1 MKDESRGMKWF
12 CSGLCVLIFFILH
25 PSSLILAQDEP
36 PPKKVGVQLMFIPPP
51 MEGTVSL
58 GIYDATGKLV
68 RVLHAESPQ
77 TEFTAALNGLIT
89 FWDGKDDAEKM
100 MAAGKY
106 RAHGY
111 VVGAMDFEG
120 VAFLGNDWITD
131 GNSPRVQSFDDLRS
145 APGDMLLIGARAPD
159 GSELSWYCDA
169 RGEISGGVMKKS
181 SAEVAGQWKE
191 KDNIPQA
198 VAEHG
203 KIHIFDGQNER
214 EISLPA
220 VKWAVGAARNRDGGV
235 WVIDCG
241 GDQCEVVQYSPAG
254 EPLRRLAI
262 QSGDPIPWQIAAS
275 KNREAIY
282 LLENNI
288 PKKIWR
294 VRGLELVK
302 GSEPSTDGKV
312 ISTWKVFFSKT
323 ITSSG
328 TLDAVRDLLKFPGGQ
343 PFVAQENIALR
354 LLPNPLEQ
362 DKPGAV
368 DISIGVDA
376 KGSFLKACDGLPLCR
391 VSETPNLRWA
401 AMAREP
407 DSKAITIFQS
417 DGAVVEQFKAS
428 KLANMMAFDCG
439 DFDFDPAKL
448 K

>member
-1 MKDESRGMKWF
+1 MTKHEAR
-12 CSGLCVLIFFILH
+12 SGFAFRALFFVILV
-25 PSSLILAQDEP
+25 SSFVISAIAQDDP
-36 PPKKVGVQLMFIPPP
+36 PPKKAGVQLMFIPPP

-77 TEFTAALNGLIT
+77 TDFTAALNGLIT
-89 FWDGKDDAEKM
+89 FWDGKDDAGKM
-100 MAAGKY
+100 MPAGKY
-106 RAHGY
+106 RARGY

-120 VAFLGNDWITD
+120 VAFLGNDWIVD
-131 GNSPRVQSFDDLRS
+131 EKSRVQSFKDLRS
-145 APGDMLLIGARAPD
+145 APGDMLLLGARAPD

-181 SAEVAGQWKE
+181 SAEVAGQWKAE
-191 KDNIPQA
+191 DNIPRA
-198 VAEHG
+198 VAENG
-203 KIHIFDGQNER
+203 KIHTFDGQNEH
-214 EISLPA
+214 ELSLPA
-220 VKWAVGAARNRDGGV
+220 VKWAVGAALSRDGGV

-241 GDQCEVVQYSPAG
+241 GDQCEVVEYSPAG

-288 PKKIWR
+288 PKKTWR

-323 ITSSG
+323 ITFSG
-328 TLDAVRDLLKFPGGQ
+328 TLDAVRDLLKFPAGQ
-343 PFVAQENIALR
+343 PFVAQEKIALR

-368 DISIGVDA
+368 DISIAVDA
-376 KGSFLKACDGLPLCR
+376 KGSFLKAGDGLPLCR

-417 DGAVVEQFKAS
+417 DGAVVEQFEAS
-428 KLANMMAFDCG
+428 KLANMMSFDCG
-439 DFDFDPAKL
+439 DFDFDPAKV